1 MRNSNLKHVF
11 GLMTAVVSLAGCV
24 GGKIHYPSYY
34 VLNLPAPV
42 STTSPAVPILGSVA
56 VREFEAPRFLRA
68 GPIVYRASAEELGF
82 YEYHRWAIDPRR
94 TVTSAMIRQMQSRG
108 IFRSVDFYEGGQSSE
123 YLLTGTLDHLE
134 EVDQG
139 SHVSVE
145 AGLSARL
152 IDTRTG
158 VVLWQGALSKTVPLD
173 QRSVPGVVT
182 EMSGTVQSIVAG
194 LVSSM
199 QDRVSAA
206 SSSSIR
212 AGSEQ

>member
-1 MRNSNLKHVF
+1 
-11 GLMTAVVSLAGCV
+11 
-24 GGKIHYPSYY
+24 
-34 VLNLPAPV
+34 
-42 STTSPAVPILGSVA
+42 
-56 VREFEAPRFLRA
+56 
-68 GPIVYRASAEELGF
+68 
-82 YEYHRWAIDPRR
+82 
-94 TVTSAMIRQMQSRG
+94 MQSRG
-108 IFRSVDFYEGGQSSE
+108 IFRSVDSYSGQTAE

-139 SHVSVE
+139 SHVSIE

-158 VVLWQGALSKTVPLD
+158 VVLWQGALSKTAVLD

-194 LVSSM
+194 LLTSM
-199 QDRVSAA
+199 QDRISAA
-206 SSSSIR
+206 SSPATR

>member
-1 MRNSNLKHVF
+1 MGNSNLKHVF
-11 GLMTAVVSLAGCV
+11 GLMTALVSLAGCA
-24 GGKIHYPSYY
+24 GKIHYPSYY

-42 STTSPAVPILGSVA
+42 ATPSPAAPILGSVA
-56 VREFEAPRFLRA
+56 VREFESPRFLKA

-82 YEYHRWAIDPRR
+82 YEYHRWAVDPRR
-94 TVTSAMIRQMQSRG
+94 TVTSAMIQQMQSRG
-108 IFRSVDFYEGGQSSE
+108 IFRSVDSYSGQTAE

-139 SHVSVE
+139 SHVSIE

-152 IDTRTG
+152 IDMRTG
-158 VVLWQGALSKTVPLD
+158 GVLWQGALSKTVVLD
-173 QRSVPGVVT
+173 QHSVPGVVT

-206 SSSSIR
+206 SSPAIR

>member
-11 GLMTAVVSLAGCV
+11 VLMTALVSLAGCA
-24 GGKIHYPSYY
+24 GKIHYPSYY

-42 STTSPAVPILGSVA
+42 PTLSPATPILGSVA
-56 VREFEAPRFLRA
+56 VREFESPRFLRE

-82 YEYHRWAIDPRR
+82 YQYHRWAVDPRR
-94 TVTSAMIRQMQSRG
+94 TVTSAMIQQMQSSG
-108 IFRSVDFYEGGQSSE
+108 IFRSVDSYSGQTAE

-134 EVDQG
+134 ELDQG
-139 SHVSVE
+139 SHVSIE

-158 VVLWQGALSKTVPLD
+158 GVLWRGALSKTVLLD

-206 SSSSIR
+206 SSPAIR

>member
-11 GLMTAVVSLAGCV
+11 GLMTALVSLAGCA
-24 GGKIHYPSYY
+24 GKIHYPSYY

-42 STTSPAVPILGSVA
+42 TTPSPAAPILGSVA
-56 VREFEAPRFLRA
+56 VREFESPRFLRA

-82 YEYHRWAIDPRR
+82 YEYHRWAVDPRR
-94 TVTSAMIRQMQSRG
+94 TVTSAMIQQMQSRG
-108 IFRSVDFYEGGQSSE
+108 IFRSVDSYSGQTAE

-139 SHVSVE
+139 SHVSIE

-158 VVLWQGALSKTVPLD
+158 GVLWQGASLKTVLLD

-206 SSSSIR
+206 SSPAIR

>member
-1 MRNSNLKHVF
+1 MGNSNLKHVF
-11 GLMTAVVSLAGCV
+11 GLMTALVSLAGCA
-24 GGKIHYPSYY
+24 GKIHYPSYY

-42 STTSPAVPILGSVA
+42 ATPSPAAPILGSVA
-56 VREFEAPRFLRA
+56 VREFESPRFLKA

-82 YEYHRWAIDPRR
+82 YEYHRWAVDPRR
-94 TVTSAMIRQMQSRG
+94 TVTSAMIQQMQSRG
-108 IFRSVDFYEGGQSSE
+108 IFRSVDSYSGQTAE

-139 SHVSVE
+139 SHVSIE

-158 VVLWQGALSKTVPLD
+158 GVLWQGALSKTVVLD

-206 SSSSIR
+206 SSPAIR

>member
-1 MRNSNLKHVF
+1 MRNSNVKHVF
-11 GLMTAVVSLAGCV
+11 VLMTALVSLAGCA
-24 GGKIHYPSYY
+24 GKIHYPSYY

-42 STTSPAVPILGSVA
+42 PTLSPATPILGSVA
-56 VREFEAPRFLRA
+56 VREFESPRFLRE

-82 YEYHRWAIDPRR
+82 YQYHRWAVDPRR
-94 TVTSAMIRQMQSRG
+94 TVTSAMIQQMQSSG
-108 IFRSVDFYEGGQSSE
+108 IFRSVDSYSGQTAE

-134 EVDQG
+134 ELDQG
-139 SHVSVE
+139 SHVSIE

-158 VVLWQGALSKTVPLD
+158 GVLWRGTLSKTVQLD

-182 EMSGTVQSIVAG
+182 EMSGTVESIVAG

-206 SSSSIR
+206 SSPAIR

>member
-1 MRNSNLKHVF
+1 MRNSNVKHVF
-11 GLMTAVVSLAGCV
+11 VLMTALVSLAGCA
-24 GGKIHYPSYY
+24 GKIHYPSYY

-42 STTSPAVPILGSVA
+42 PTLSPATPILGSVA
-56 VREFEAPRFLRA
+56 VREFESPRFLRE

-82 YEYHRWAIDPRR
+82 YQYHRWAVDPRR
-94 TVTSAMIRQMQSRG
+94 TVTSAMIQQMQSSG
-108 IFRSVDFYEGGQSSE
+108 IFRSVDSYSGQTAE

-134 EVDQG
+134 ELDQG
-139 SHVSVE
+139 SHVSIE

-158 VVLWQGALSKTVPLD
+158 GVLWRGTLSKTVQLD

-182 EMSGTVQSIVAG
+182 EMSGTVESIVAG

-199 QDRVSAA
+199 QDRVSSV
-206 SSSSIR
+206 SSPAIR